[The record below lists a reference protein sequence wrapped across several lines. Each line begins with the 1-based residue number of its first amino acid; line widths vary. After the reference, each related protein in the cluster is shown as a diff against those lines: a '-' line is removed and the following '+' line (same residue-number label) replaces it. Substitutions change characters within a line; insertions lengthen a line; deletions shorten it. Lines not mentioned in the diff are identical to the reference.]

1 MSKENASVA
10 IQYTETEYMSPP
22 VIKRGWT
29 KTRIAGHALIGLWL
43 VMFIAIAIYLYNSW
57 QIDLVQ
63 TYAPRYWTGLQTTL
77 KLVAISLILGAI
89 VSLPVAAARMS
100 NSKLLNHI
108 SYAYVYFF
116 RGTPLLAQTFLI
128 YYGFGSFRP
137 FLESIGLWVFFRDA
151 WNCAILAFTLNTS
164 AYQAEIL
171 RGAIQSVTI
180 GQWEG
185 AAALGI
191 NKRVTFWKVILPQ
204 ALIVAL
210 RPYGNEIILMIKG
223 SAIVSIITVYDLMG
237 ETRRAY
243 SRTFDFQ
250 TYIWAAVLYLAIVEI
265 LRHIW
270 EWIERRLTRHLK
282 R

>member
-1 MSKENASVA
+1 MSKHMSSNA
-10 IQYTETEYMSPP
+10 ILRTEVECLKPP
-22 VIKRGWT
+22 AIKRGWT
-29 KTRIAGHALIGLWL
+29 KARITGHVLVGLWL
-43 VMFIAIAIYLYNSW
+43 IMFAGLATYLYNAW

-63 TYAPRYWTGLQTTL
+63 TYGPRYWSGLLTTL
-77 KLVAISLILGAI
+77 KLVAISIVLGAL

-100 NSKLLNHI
+100 NSKILRRI
-108 SYAYVYFF
+108 SYGYVYFF
-116 RGTPLLAQTFLI
+116 RGTPLLAQAFLI
-128 YYGFGSFRP
+128 YYGFGTFRP
-137 FLESIGLWVFFRDA
+137 SLESVGLWVFFRDA

-171 RGAIQSVTI
+171 RGAIQSVAV

-185 AAALGI
+185 AAALGL
-191 NKRVTFWKVILPQ
+191 NKRTTFWKVILPQ

-223 SAIVSIITVYDLMG
+223 SAIVAIITVYDLMG

-250 TYIWAAVLYLAIVEI
+250 TYLWAAVLYLIIVEI

-270 EWIERRLTRHLK
+270 EWIERRITRHLK